1 MLSFNSKS
9 IFFRTTAVALL
20 AAFSCIGPYLHYKEQ
35 TASKQKKSI
44 HSLPDF
50 ASFDNVTQK
59 KKAFF
64 DFLRPMVAI
73 ENQRV
78 LQERAFLE
86 SLDLQNMTA
95 KHRDRLNKLAL
106 SYNVTLS
113 IEEASEDSINELLV
127 RANVLPEALVMIQ
140 AANESAWGTSR
151 FARQANNLFGQ
162 WCYTPGCGVV
172 PLERVQGAFHEV
184 ATFSS
189 VQDSVHGY
197 FMNVNRNRAYKE
209 LREIRATLDMQGRDL
224 QSVSVATEL
233 TNGLLS
239 YSERGQ
245 DYVDDLQAMIR
256 HNAEFWTN

>member
-1 MLSFNSKS
+1 MLNPSQSTFLKV
-9 IFFRTTAVALL
+9 TAVA
-20 AAFSCIGPYLHYKEQ
+20 AFVAFSAVGPYVFYRDHQLKEPVQ
-35 TASKQKKSI
+35 AME
-44 HSLPDF
+44 SLPNF
-50 ASFDNVTQK
+50 AAIQNVAEK
-59 KKAFF
+59 KRAFF
-64 DFLRPMVAI
+64 DYLRPMVAL

-78 LQERAFLE
+78 LEERSFLE
-86 SLDLQNMTA
+86 SLDMANLSKKQSA
-95 KHRDRLNKLAL
+95 RLDKLA
-106 SYNVTLS
+106 SRYDVTLS

-172 PLERVQGAFHEV
+172 PLERDQGAFHEV
-184 ATFSS
+184 AKFSS

>member
-1 MLSFNSKS
+1 MLNPSQSTFLKV
-9 IFFRTTAVALL
+9 TAVA
-20 AAFSCIGPYLHYKEQ
+20 AFVAFSAVGPYVFYRDHQPKEQ
-35 TASKQKKSI
+35 VQAI
-44 HSLPDF
+44 ESLPDF
-50 ASFDNVTQK
+50 AAIQNVAEK
-59 KKAFF
+59 KRAFF
-64 DFLRPMVAI
+64 DYLRPMVAL

-78 LQERAFLE
+78 LEERSFLE
-86 SLDLQNMTA
+86 SLDMANLSEKQNA
-95 KHRDRLNKLAL
+95 RLDKLA
-106 SYNVTLS
+106 SRYNVTLS
-113 IEEASEDSINELLV
+113 ADEANEDSLNELMLRV
-127 RANVLPEALVMIQ
+127 NVLPEALVMIQ

-172 PLERVQGAFHEV
+172 PLERNHGAFHEV
-184 ATFSS
+184 AKFSS

-197 FMNVNRNRAYKE
+197 FMNVNRNRAYRE

>member
-1 MLSFNSKS
+1 
-9 IFFRTTAVALL
+9 
-20 AAFSCIGPYLHYKEQ
+20 
-35 TASKQKKSI
+35 
-44 HSLPDF
+44 SLPDF
-50 ASFDNVTQK
+50 AAIQNVAEK
-59 KKAFF
+59 KRAFF
-64 DFLRPMVAI
+64 DYLRPMVAL

-78 LQERAFLE
+78 LEERSFLE
-86 SLDLQNMTA
+86 SLDMANLSEKQNA
-95 KHRDRLNKLAL
+95 RLDKLA
-106 SYNVTLS
+106 SRYNVTLS
-113 IEEASEDSINELLV
+113 ADEANEDSLNELMLRV
-127 RANVLPEALVMIQ
+127 NVLPEALVMIQ

-172 PLERVQGAFHEV
+172 PLERNHGAFHEV
-184 ATFSS
+184 AKFSS

-197 FMNVNRNRAYKE
+197 FMNVNRNRAYRE